1 MKRKPFALM
10 FIKECK
16 SILYPFILKE
26 QEIKNCFPLKSL
38 NKFKLDKLYIYK
50 PRKKS
55 RFKPFRFPFKY
66 P

>member
-1 MKRKPFALM
+1 M
-10 FIKECK
+10 FTRECK

-26 QEIKNCFPLKSL
+26 QETKNCFPLINL

-50 PRKKS
+50 PRKES
-55 RFKPFRFPFKY
+55 RFKLLRFPLKY